1 MRFFLYIVLITSSLV
16 ACKSSF
22 EQVRTSNDPKRI
34 YDESFK
40 YFEKGDYYRA
50 QTLMELIINQYK
62 GTKEGE
68 ELFFKY
74 AYTHFNLGTYE
85 LASTYFSNFAATF
98 PYSSFT
104 EEADYMVA
112 FSQYKLS
119 PSFRLDQEPS
129 LKAINAFQDFANKYP
144 DSDRVPKCNE
154 LIDELRTKLEE
165 KAFEEGNL
173 YYNLGSYEAAVA
185 SFLNMLS
192 QYPESARAE
201 YVRFLIFKSSYL
213 YAQKSVYDKRKERYE
228 EAQIRFKEYANRYP
242 AGKNMHEARDIHK
255 QIEIE
260 SKNLSK

>member
-22 EQVRTSNDPKRI
+22 EQVRTSNDPERI
-34 YDESFK
+34 YAESFK
-40 YFEKGDYYRA
+40 YYDKGDFYRA

-74 AYTHFNLGTYE
+74 AYTHYNMGTYE
-85 LASTYFSNFAATF
+85 LASTYFNNFAATF
-98 PYSSFT
+98 PYSKFT
-104 EEADYMVA
+104 EEADFMAA

-154 LIDELRTKLEE
+154 LIDELRAKLEE
-165 KAFEEGNL
+165 KAFEEGML
-173 YYNLGSYEAAVA
+173 YYNLSQYEAAVS
-185 SFLNMLS
+185 SFEDMLS
-192 QYPESARAE
+192 QYPESSRAA
-201 YVRFLIFKSSYL
+201 YVRFLIFKASYL
-213 YAQKSVYDKRKERYE
+213 YAQKSIYDKRAERYQ
-228 EAQIRFKEYANRYP
+228 EAQVRYKEYVNRYP
-242 AGKNMHEARDIHK
+242 AGKNMREARDIHK